1 MDNIGVIPRFLI
13 FFDSMLKVIIFDFD
27 GTLADTIDVL
37 LSITNRLSVEF
48 GFKSATKEELAQLI
62 NLTSWQILM
71 YSGISIFKLPLL
83 IRKLKAELR
92 SEIPN
97 IQLFPGIKEVLLE
110 LKNSG
115 FQLGIITSNSREN
128 VLVSMKKNGLQDT
141 FDFIY
146 SGTTFGKHKVINRW
160 LKKQN
165 INREQVVYVG
175 DEIRDIDAAKKTRIK
190 VIAVGWGFNSQETL
204 AAHNPDFLIEK
215 PQELIEVI
223 HNLNEL

>member
-1 MDNIGVIPRFLI
+1 MIE
-13 FFDSMLKVIIFDFD
+13 VIIFDFD
-27 GTLADTIDVL
+27 GTLADTIDIL
-37 LSITNRLSVEF
+37 LSISNRLSVQF
-48 GFKSATKEELAQLI
+48 GFKSATKEELAQLS
-62 NLTSWQILM
+62 NLTSWQLLR
-71 YSGISIFKLPLL
+71 YSGISIFKFPLL

-128 VLVSMKKNGLQDT
+128 VLASIQNNGLQDT

-160 LKKQN
+160 LKQQN
-165 INREQVVYVG
+165 INPAKVIYVG
-175 DEIRDIDAAKKTRIK
+175 DEIRDIEAARKTRIK
-190 VIAVGWGFNSQETL
+190 VIAVCWGFNSRSAL
-204 AAHNPDFLIEK
+204 AAHNPDFLIES
-215 PQELIEVI
+215 PQELITAI
-223 HNLNEL
+223 DNLNEL